1 MTQPVMTTVVWFAVN
16 PPAGASGVGGAGSE
30 AGGCGGGA
38 GGEGGEG
45 GEGGRAEGARSGATP
60 EAVKAAEMRRT
71 KACGHSTAVY
81 SSVGE
86 PEGQPQEAN
95 NSQPRRIS

>member
-1 MTQPVMTTVVWFAVN
+1 MTQPVMTTVVWFGVN
-16 PPAGASGVGGAGSE
+16 PPAGDSGGGAGSE
-30 AGGCGGGA
+30 AGGSGGGA

-45 GEGGRAEGARSGATP
+45 GEGGRAEGARSGETP
-60 EAVKAAEMRRT
+60 EAVKAAETRWT
-71 KACGHSTAVY
+71 KACGHGTALY